1 MKSLSLITGFLFVSN
16 ILVLASCEN
25 KFEAE
30 RREAKAQCYQR
41 AHDKGE
47 AYLQGCLWGADKIFE
62 CENQYSDDGEVN
74 QCVMN
79 YMNNLTDNPSAV
91 LSK

>member
-16 ILVLASCEN
+16 ILVLASCES
-25 KFEAE
+25 KFETE
-30 RREAKAQCYQR
+30 RRESKAQCYQR
-41 AHDKGE
+41 AQDKGE
-47 AYLQGCLWGADKIFE
+47 AYLQGCLWGADKIYE
-62 CENQYSDDGEVN
+62 CEKKYSDDVEVK

-79 YMNNLTDNPSAV
+79 YMNNLANNPNAV